1 MDVGK
6 GAWLVRRVVTVDSV
20 TTLLLLPE
28 FGKTAAELTAE
39 QNGIS
44 HRAQALQAL
53 IQKLKSTWSRLKPIP
68 SKIGQ
73 QEVIKRDED
82 RGESARSPRKY
93 SNNFSQGV
101 LEFTEFLPLSLYIH
115 FPWCVRKCPYC
126 DFNSHEVKQS
136 FDEDASPRCAT
147 HRLRTCAA
155 SNLGTQN
162 LHSVYWWWHT
172 ESDVGQ
178 RPHRLMSDL
187 RTLLPL
193 DSAAEI
199 TMEANPG
206 TFEMEKFRSYR
217 DSGINRL
224 SIGIQSLTP
233 STCRRLDV
241 FDGDEARRAIDIA
254 QSNFENF
261 NLDLMFALPSQ
272 SLEEVVEDV
281 ETALSFAPP
290 HLSLYHLTLEPN
302 TYFAKYPPQIPDD
315 DLSAEMQRPDP
326 YENGACGLSSLRGVR
341 VRQSRAW
348 IPSQSELLEF
358 WWLPWHWRWC
368 TFQTL
373 FPHRIVRQM
382 RHKQP
387 RAFIENAMRGERFK
401 SCMNLNAK
409 LCRSNSC
416 WMPWGSMMVL
426 KRNCSSNAQVYYW
439 TRSILSWRK
448 PKRRATQA
456 WSFTYSAYRLG

>member
-1 MDVGK
+1 MI
-6 GAWLVRRVVTVDSV
+6 
-20 TTLLLLPE
+20 P
-28 FGKTAAELTAE
+28 
-39 QNGIS
+39 I
-44 HRAQALQAL
+44 
-53 IQKLKSTWSRLKPIP
+53 KPIP

-82 RGESARSPRKY
+82 RGRISEVSAQVQQQ
-93 SNNFSQGV
+93 FLSQGV
-101 LEFTEFLPLSLYIH
+101 LNLQSLPPLSLYIH

-136 FDEDASPRCAT
+136 FDEDAYLVA
-147 HRLRTCAA
+147 LRTDLEHALPA
-155 SNLGTQN
+155 IWGRKIYTVFIGGGTPS
-162 LHSVYWWWHT
+162 LMSAKGL
-172 ESDVGQ
+172 D
-178 RPHRLMSDL
+178 RLMSDL

-193 DSAAEI
+193 DSAAEV

-224 SIGIQSLTP
+224 SIGIQSFNSKHLQALG
-233 STCRRLDV
+233 RIH
-241 FDGDEARRAIDIA
+241 DGDEARRAIDIA

-315 DLSAEMQRPDP
+315 DLSAEMQDQIHMRMARAGYHH
-326 YENGACGLSSLRGVR
+326 YEVSAYAKAGHESRHNLNYWNFGDYLGIGAGAHSKLS
-341 VRQSRAW
+341 
-348 IPSQSELLEF
+348 
-358 WWLPWHWRWC
+358 
-368 TFQTL
+368 

-387 RAFIENAMRGERFK
+387 RAFIENAMRGEAIQELHELEREALPFEF
-401 SCMNLNAK
+401 MLNALRLNDGFETK
-409 LCRSNSC
+409 LFFERTGLLLNSID
-416 WMPWGSMMVL
+416 P
-426 KRNCSSNAQVYYW
+426 
-439 TRSILSWRK
+439 IL
-448 PKRRATQA
+448 TQA
-456 WSFTYSAYRLG
+456 EKKGLLTLDHLRIQPTDLGKRFLNDLQQMFLDA